1 MRPLFWGS
9 SKEWKITI
17 IDCIACSLT
26 IGLHFFVSWYFT
38 NLLLNQVFNIY
49 NCMTSLNYVTNWCKS
64 CKQILQLFEQ
74 GLQEFTWKMKESA
87 DFIEQ
92 AMALVCVDVHQN
104 LDIVQTNSHE
114 IAEITISWSR
124 GTLDVFSGRDQ
135 VMSYSMEE
143 LLGMQA

>member
-1 MRPLFWGS
+1 MKNNCNW
-9 SKEWKITI
+9 
-17 IDCIACSLT
+17 
-26 IGLHFFVSWYFT
+26 LHSMLVNHWFAFFCKLIFYKFT
-38 NLLLNQVFNIY
+38 SLNQVFNIY
-49 NCMTSLNYVTNWCKS
+49 NCMTSLNYVTNWFKS
-64 CKQILQLFEQ
+64 WKKILQLFEQ